1 MKLSKFEELI
11 IKNSSKYNMEKG
23 KELLKNKELLKLNVH
38 KNEYIYNIYGNF
50 KQENSNEFFSSH
62 LKIDTKNE
70 KIISCRCGCDYFF
83 DISKNDKNI
92 YMCKHLYATGF
103 KFIETA
109 KSNLKK
115 NNTENIEKNILNQ
128 LYYIDGIKHI
138 NNSVEKTK
146 LTLSVSVK
154 EVVETNKR
162 NFDISLYINNGYSYP
177 VLSIGEWLN
186 NYFNKE
192 EYILGKGFVYTYKK
206 YYFSKKDIE
215 LLEYLYEYSCEFNSN
230 KSTIRVSNKFLRRF
244 FNKLVDKKVKLIFN
258 STTYLCNVKKC
269 NLPLFFTLKQV
280 NNKYILT
287 TRKNHPVPL
296 NERFDIF
303 MYDKDIYIPSSEQ
316 IEIYNVLFNEF
327 KNKGQIEINKDIS
340 IEELKDLL
348 IYLNVAGEKI
358 NLDNNLIELINKNTE
373 VILYFKKQIDRSI
386 CDAVLICDNEE
397 VDYKIAINN
406 KSLYDKYSKKLSII
420 ESELNKNRFYYR
432 NETFEFLGTDDE
444 YYDFL
449 KNGLKNLNN
458 IAKIN
463 ISDNE
468 NFFKFKK
475 IKFNDFNLNIKN
487 YNKYDFSFKLDEI
500 NEYDLKNIIKEYK
513 NNKSYIKLSD
523 GSYIDLNNTEISNIL
538 DIFSILN
545 IESEK
550 SILDINKMYYLN
562 EKIKGNESFVN
573 VKKKLENMIKEIT
586 KMHELKFTVPD
597 DLNGTLR
604 SYQIEGYKWFKSL
617 SYLNLG
623 GILADEMGLGK
634 TIQTITFLL
643 SEKLKR
649 SLVVVPTSLIYNWIS
664 EFNKF
669 APALKVGIVYG
680 DVKER
685 KKIIKDSSK
694 YNILITTYGLLKN
707 DINEYEE
714 INFEYLIL
722 DEGQNINNYKT
733 QTAKVVREI
742 NSNIRFVLTG
752 TPIENNLIELWSI
765 FDFIMPG
772 YLYSKDE
779 FSRKFL
785 KEDKNMLEELKL
797 LISPYVLKRNK
808 KDVLKEL
815 PDKIENKV
823 LVTLSKKQKELYDS
837 LLLEIKNKI
846 NNQRGKE
853 NTIELF
859 SYLMKLR
866 QMCLDPSLILESY
879 TGDNGKLN
887 VTEEIIKKN
896 INEHKIVIFSQ
907 FTSML
912 KKIEEKI
919 KEQNINYVYLD
930 GSTSAKKRIELV
942 DKFNNDESIRIFL
955 ISLKAGGTGLN
966 LTSSDVVIHF
976 DPWYNPGVHDQASD
990 RAHRIGQKNMVNIY
1004 KLIAKDTIE
1013 ETIYLMQEDKKNMIS
1028 EVLENDN
1035 ISGSDVLNRLNNEQI
1050 INIILRL

>member
-38 KNEYIYNIYGNF
+38 KNDYIYNIYGNF

-70 KIISCRCGCDYFF
+70 KIISCRCGCDYFI

-103 KFIETA
+103 KFIEAA

-115 NNTENIEKNILNQ
+115 KNTENIEKNILNQ
-128 LYYIDGIKHI
+128 LYYIDGIEHI

-154 EVVETNKR
+154 EVVETNGR
-162 NFDISLYINNGYSYP
+162 NFDISLYINNDHSYP

-206 YYFSKKDIE
+206 YYFSKEDIE

-230 KSTIRVSNKFLRRF
+230 KSTIRLSNKFLRRF

-316 IEIYNVLFNEF
+316 IEIYKVLFNEL
-327 KNKGQIEINKDIS
+327 KNKGQIEINRGIS

-358 NLDNNLIELINKNTE
+358 NLDNNLIELINENTE
-373 VILYFKKQIDRSI
+373 VILYFKKQLDRRI

-397 VDYKIAINN
+397 VDYKIAIDDI
-406 KSLYDKYSKKLSII
+406 SLYKKYSKKLNII

-449 KNGLKNLNN
+449 KYGLKNLNN
-458 IAKIN
+458 IAKIK

-475 IKFNDFNLNIKN
+475 IKFNDFNLNIKSD
-487 YNKYDFSFKLDEI
+487 NKYDFSLKLDEI

-538 DIFSILN
+538 DILSMLN

-562 EKIKGNESFVN
+562 EKIKGNESFIN

-586 KMHELKFTVPD
+586 KVHELKFTVPD

-617 SYLNLG
+617 SHLNLG

-643 SEKLKR
+643 SEKLKS

-664 EFNKF
+664 ELHKF
-669 APALKVGIVYG
+669 APTLKVGIVYG

-779 FSRKFL
+779 FTRKFL
-785 KEDKNMLEELKL
+785 KDDKNMLEELKL

-823 LVTLSKKQKELYDS
+823 LVTLSKKQKDLYDS

-919 KEQNINYVYLD
+919 KEKNINYAYLD

-1035 ISGSDVLNRLNNEQI
+1035 IAGNDVLNRLNNEQI

>member
-11 IKNSSKYNMEKG
+11 IKNSSKYNIEKG
-23 KELLKNKELLKLNVH
+23 KELLKNKELLKLNIH
-38 KNEYIYNIYGNF
+38 KNDYIYNIYGNF

-103 KFIETA
+103 KFIEAA

-115 NNTENIEKNILNQ
+115 KNTENIEKNILKK
-128 LYYIDGIKHI
+128 LYYIDDIKHI
-138 NNSVEKTK
+138 NNCVEKTK
-146 LTLSVSVK
+146 VTLSVSVK
-154 EVVETNKR
+154 EVIDANGR
-162 NFDISLYINNGYSYP
+162 NFDIGLYIINGRSYP
-177 VLSIGEWLN
+177 VLSIGEWLKS
-186 NYFNKE
+186 YFNKQ
-192 EYILGKGFVYTYKK
+192 EYILGKGFIYTYKK
-206 YYFSKKDIE
+206 YYFSKEDID

-230 KSTIRVSNKFLRRF
+230 KSSIRVSNRFLRRF
-244 FNKLVDKKVKLIFN
+244 FNKLIDKKVKLIFN
-258 STTYLCNVKKC
+258 STTYLCNIKKC
-269 NLPLFFTLKQV
+269 DLPLFFTLKQV
-280 NNKYILT
+280 KDKYVLT
-287 TRKNHPVPL
+287 TRKNHPIPL

-316 IEIYNVLFNEF
+316 IEIYKVLFNEL
-327 KNKGQIEINKDIS
+327 KNKGQIEINGSIS
-340 IEELKDLL
+340 IEELQDLL
-348 IYLNVAGEKI
+348 IYLNAAGEKI
-358 NLDNNLIELINKNTE
+358 NLDDNLIELINKNTE
-373 VILYFKKQIDRSI
+373 VTLYFRKQLDRRT
-386 CDAVLICDNEE
+386 CDAVLICNNEE
-397 VDYKIAINN
+397 VEYKIVIDNRN
-406 KSLYDKYSKKLSII
+406 LCEKYSKKLNRI

-449 KNGLKNLNN
+449 KYGLKNLEN
-458 IAKIN
+458 IANIN
-463 ISDNE
+463 ISDNY
-468 NFFKFKK
+468 NFFKLKK
-475 IKFNDFNLNIKN
+475 IKFNDFNLTINN
-487 YNKYDFSFKLDEI
+487 DNKYDFSFKLDEI
-500 NEYDLKNIIKEYK
+500 NEYDFKNIIKEYK
-513 NNKSYIKLSD
+513 NNKSYIKLCD

-538 DIFSILN
+538 DIFSILD

-550 SILDINKMYYLN
+550 SILDIGKLYYLN
-562 EKIKGNESFVN
+562 EKIKDNEAFVK
-573 VKKKLENMIKEIT
+573 VKKKLENVIKEIT
-586 KMHELKFTVPD
+586 KMHELKFTIPD
-597 DLNGTLR
+597 DLNGNLR
-604 SYQIEGYKWFKSL
+604 SYQIQGYKWFKSL

-634 TIQTITFLL
+634 TIQAITFLL
-643 SEKLKR
+643 SEKIKK

-669 APALKVGIVYG
+669 APALNVGIVYG

-685 KKIIKDSSK
+685 KKIIQDSSK

-707 DINEYEE
+707 DINEYKEL
-714 INFEYLIL
+714 NFEYLIL

-733 QTAKVVREI
+733 QTAKAVRKI
-742 NSNIRFVLTG
+742 DSNIRFVLTG

-779 FSRKFL
+779 FTRKFL
-785 KEDKNMLEELKL
+785 KEDKGMLEELKL
-797 LISPYVLKRNK
+797 LISPYILKRNK

-823 LVTLSKKQKELYDS
+823 LVKFPKEQREVYDS
-837 LLLEIKNKI
+837 LLLEIRKKISNKNE
-846 NNQRGKE
+846 KE

-866 QMCLDPSLILESY
+866 QMCLDPSLIFENYS
-879 TGDNGKLN
+879 GDNGKLN
-887 VTEEIIKKN
+887 ATEEIIEKN

-912 KKIEEKI
+912 KKIEKKI
-919 KEQNINYVYLD
+919 KEKNINYVYLD
-930 GSTSAKKRIELV
+930 GATSAKKRIELV
-942 DKFNNDESIRIFL
+942 DEFNNDNSIRIFL

-966 LTSSDVVIHF
+966 LTSSDIVIHF

-990 RAHRIGQKNMVNIY
+990 RAHRIGQKNIVNVY

-1013 ETIYLMQEDKKNMIS
+1013 ETIYLMQEDKKSMIS
-1028 EVLENDN
+1028 EVLGNNDIIGN
-1035 ISGSDVLNRLNNEQI
+1035 DVLNRLNNEQI

>member
-38 KNEYIYNIYGNF
+38 KNDYIYNIYGNF

-103 KFIETA
+103 KFIEAA

-115 NNTENIEKNILNQ
+115 KNTENIEKNILNQ

-138 NNSVEKTK
+138 NNFVEKTK

-154 EVVETNKR
+154 EVVETNR
-162 NFDISLYINNGYSYP
+162 RSFDISLYINNGHSYP
-177 VLSIGEWLN
+177 VLSIPEWLN

-192 EYILGKGFVYTYKK
+192 EYIVGKGFVYTYKK
-206 YYFSKKDIE
+206 YYFSKEDIE

-230 KSTIRVSNKFLRRF
+230 KGTIRVSNKFLRRF
-244 FNKLVDKKVKLIFN
+244 FNKLVEKKVKLIFN

-269 NLPLFFTLKQV
+269 DLPLLFTLKQV
-280 NNKYILT
+280 NDKYILT
-287 TRKNHPVPL
+287 TRKKHPIPL

-303 MYDKDIYIPSSEQ
+303 MYDKDIYIPSLEQ
-316 IEIYNVLFNEF
+316 IEIYKVLFNEF

-348 IYLNVAGEKI
+348 IYLNIASEKI

-373 VILYFKKQIDRSI
+373 VILYLKKQIDRPI

-397 VDYKIAINN
+397 VDYKSAINN

-449 KNGLKNLNN
+449 KYGLKNLNN

-475 IKFNDFNLNIKN
+475 IKFNDFDLNIKSDS
-487 YNKYDFSFKLDEI
+487 KYDFSLKLNEI

-523 GSYIDLNNTEISNIL
+523 GGYIDLNDTEISNIL
-538 DIFSILN
+538 DILSILN
-545 IESEK
+545 IKSEK

-562 EKIKGNESFVN
+562 EKIKGNESFVK

-643 SEKLKR
+643 SEKLKK
-649 SLVVVPTSLIYNWIS
+649 SLIVVPTSLIYNWIS

-685 KKIIKDSSK
+685 KKIIQDSSK
-694 YNILITTYGLLKN
+694 YNIIITTYGLLKN

-714 INFEYLIL
+714 LNFEYLIL

-779 FSRKFL
+779 FTRKFL
-785 KEDKNMLEELKL
+785 KDDKNMLEELKL

-815 PDKIENKV
+815 PDKLENKV

-866 QMCLDPSLILESY
+866 QMCLDPSLILERY
-879 TGDNGKLN
+879 NGDNGKLN

-919 KEQNINYVYLD
+919 KQKNINYVYLD

-942 DKFNNDESIRIFL
+942 DKFNNDERIRIFL

-1035 ISGSDVLNRLNNEQI
+1035 IAGSNVLNRLNNEQI